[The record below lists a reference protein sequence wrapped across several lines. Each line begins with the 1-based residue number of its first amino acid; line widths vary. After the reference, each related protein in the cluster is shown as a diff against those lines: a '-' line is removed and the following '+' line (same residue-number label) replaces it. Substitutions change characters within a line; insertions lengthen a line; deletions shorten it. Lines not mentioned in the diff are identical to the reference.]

1 LYHRN
6 KDGNPEFDFDTDAE
20 DIRLPEIR
28 TEDMQG
34 KWRRDYRQRR
44 DSNNVPEMEFSL
56 RVSERTRER
65 ETANRARNFLI
76 FMACGTLLQCECK
89 CVCVCVCVCV

>member
-65 ETANRARNFLI
+65 ERDGQQSEKLPDIYGLWHTF
-76 FMACGTLLQCECK
+76 T
-89 CVCVCVCVCV
+89 V